1 MKMAISLFITVVLT
15 WFVPVYNFTD
25 SEMYTDLMF
34 QLLFSVS
41 SIIIV
46 ASIVTKIDTGY
57 WSPL

>member
-1 MKMAISLFITVVLT
+1 MLISLFITVILT

-46 ASIVTKIDTGY
+46 ASIVTKIDTGH
-57 WSPL
+57 WSPF